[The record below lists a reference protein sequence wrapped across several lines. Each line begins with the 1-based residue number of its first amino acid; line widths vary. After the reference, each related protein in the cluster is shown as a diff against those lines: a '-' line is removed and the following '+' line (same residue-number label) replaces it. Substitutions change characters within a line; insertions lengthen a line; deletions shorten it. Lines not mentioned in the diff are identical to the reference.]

1 LLTPVEECY
10 TFNIDIA
17 TPKMLIQRSFTTHEY
32 ITDNKEINWVFEYKN
47 DDEFGYFL
55 IIENGRLDTE
65 LRLEKDDLLT
75 KMQKLQTLLPKC
87 WEGWNGDNFN
97 HNHNYMIPE
106 HLAETMYDEE
116 NHLPCL
122 N

>member
-1 LLTPVEECY
+1 
-10 TFNIDIA
+10 
-17 TPKMLIQRSFTTHEY
+17 MLIQRTFTTHEY
-32 ITDNKEINWVFEYKN
+32 ITDNKEINWVFEYKDN
-47 DDEFGYFL
+47 NEFGYFL

-97 HNHNYMIPE
+97 HNYNYMIPE
-106 HLAETMYDEE
+106 HLAETMYDKE

-122 N
+122 K

>member
-1 LLTPVEECY
+1 
-10 TFNIDIA
+10 
-17 TPKMLIQRSFTTHEY
+17 MLIQRTFTTHEY
-32 ITDNKEINWVFEYKN
+32 ITDNKEINWVFEYR
-47 DDEFGYFL
+47 DDSEFGYFL

-97 HNHNYMIPE
+97 HNYNYMIPE
-106 HLAETMYDEE
+106 DLAETMYDEE